1 MVKKVDSFIRRLRWK
16 AHHFCKD
23 NGQNDSRQFDNFGFK
38 TSATPP
44 QNEYLNAFEN
54 DMYEMIRN
62 IEFINVRNEFQGKL
76 RQDLEN
82 IQSSRNILAFEDKST
97 NLYELSKESYEKLL
111 HDNITQTYKKAPVK
125 TKRKID
131 RESKKFAK
139 NLSLDD
145 KMECYSDNPAYIT
158 LKDHKENFRNNTKC
172 RLINPSKSEVGLVIK
187 SYLSNIIASISKN
200 TKVNQWRNTSTVID
214 WFKNLADKQKR
225 KFIKFDIAEF
235 YPSISEDLL
244 NKSLDYAKSFTT
256 IGENVI
262 NTIKLARKSLLFSK
276 DGTWDKKGGNELFDV
291 TMGSFQG
298 AEICELVSLYLLD
311 KLSKLLGKNNVGLY
325 RDDGLAAVKSTS
337 GPVLDKMRKNIIIL
351 FKNEGLGITI
361 NTNLIET
368 DFLDVT
374 INLTTG
380 KFFPYRKPNNIPLYI
395 NVKSNHP
402 PSIIKDIP
410 KMINKRLSD
419 LSCNKE
425 EFDKAKP
432 LYEKS
437 LHESGYKTSMSY
449 GQTEVKNSRNRSR
462 NIIWFNPPFSQN
474 VKTNIGKLFLKLVK
488 KHFPKHHPLH
498 KIFNPNT
505 VKLSYSWMSNMSN
518 IIKQHNSNILSSPTK
533 TEERSCNCRNKDNFP
548 LDGSCLK
555 TCIVYRA
562 DVIKHNGTHIYYGA
576 SDGEFKFRYN
586 NHTKSFRNRGYEHET
601 ELSKHIWE
609 LKDNNTEFYLKWS
622 IAAYASPYRCGTRR
636 CDFCLTEK
644 YIIARAEQ
652 KNFLN
657 KRTELISKC
666 RHRNKY
672 ILKNL

>member
-1 MVKKVDSFIRRLRWK
+1 
-16 AHHFCKD
+16 
-23 NGQNDSRQFDNFGFK
+23 
-38 TSATPP
+38 
-44 QNEYLNAFEN
+44 
-54 DMYEMIRN
+54 MYEMIRN
-62 IEFINVRNEFQGKL
+62 IEFINVRNEFQDKL

-82 IQSSRNILAFEDKST
+82 IQSSKNILAFADEST
-97 NLYELSKESYEKLL
+97 NLYELYKESYEKHL
-111 HDNITQTYKKAPVK
+111 HDNITQTYKKAPVN

-139 NLSLDD
+139 TLSLDD

-172 RLINPSKSEVGLVIK
+172 RLINPSKSEVGVASK
-187 SYLSNIIASISKN
+187 SYLSNVIASISKK
-200 TKVNQWRNTSTVID
+200 TKLNQWRNTSTAID
-214 WFKNLADKQKR
+214 WFKNFADKQKR

-235 YPSISEDLL
+235 YPSISEDLFS
-244 NKSLDYAKSFTT
+244 KSIDYAKSFNT

-262 NTIKLARKSLLFSK
+262 NAIKLARKSLLFSK
-276 DGTWDKKGGNELFDV
+276 DGTWVKKGGNELFDL
-291 TMGSFQG
+291 TMGSFGG
-298 AEICELVSLYLLD
+298 AELCELVGLYFLD
-311 KLSKLLGKNNVGLY
+311 KLSKLLGKDNVGLY

-337 GPVLDKMRKNIIIL
+337 GPVLNKMRKNIITL
-351 FKNEGLGITI
+351 FKNEGLGVSID
-361 NTNLIET
+361 TNLVET

-374 INLTTG
+374 FNLTTG

-395 NVKSNHP
+395 NVKSNYP
-402 PSIIKDIP
+402 PSIIKDLP

-449 GQTEVKNSRNRSR
+449 AQTEVKNSRNRNR

-488 KHFPKHHPLH
+488 TLLPKHHRLY

-505 VKLSYSWMSNMSN
+505 VKLSYSCMSNMSN
-518 IIKQHNSNILSSPTK
+518 FIKQHNSNILSSPTK
-533 TEERSCNCRNKDNFP
+533 AEERSCNCRNKDNCP

-562 DVIKHNGTHIYYGA
+562 DVIKHNGTYIYYGA

-636 CDFCLTEK
+636 CDPCLTEK

-652 KNFLN
+652 KYLLN
-657 KRTELISKC
+657 KRTELISK
-666 RHRNKY
+666 
-672 ILKNL
+672 